1 MKNLSRTADHTSGTP
16 LRRSALALSAALGV
30 VLAAQSAFA
39 QSGGNAAMDDEA
51 SDLALGEIIVTATK
65 RNETQLRAPV
75 SVTALSGADIAH
87 MGTTSLADLDVRI
100 PNLRVSESI
109 AFPSVTMRGVG
120 SGTGTSAFD
129 QTVSVFNDGV
139 YAARSRQFL
148 LPFFD
153 VDHIEVLRGPQGAI
167 VGKNTSAGAIV
178 IVSAQ
183 PTKDLSGSLDAS
195 YNFTLRQSTATGVL
209 SGPLGGGFGFRI
221 AGQYDQMDRGY
232 LYNSATDTRDPRWKA
247 GIVRGILS
255 YEDGGFDARLKLEY
269 SKRNLRGGFLQA
281 AAPNNPDYALDY
293 QRDTGG
299 GGDEFDRLEN
309 FNASLNMTWDAGDL
323 TISSISG
330 FSWYDSLIGLD
341 PDGIRTTMVYAN
353 IGEDYRQYS
362 QELRFATRAGE
373 PLELVSGIYYQ
384 RYTQHARRWVRNY
397 LNQAR
402 GYYIS
407 FDQKDEAVSAFA
419 ELLWNVSPTIRVRGG
434 GRYTYESKT
443 ATYGQ
448 LNGAD
453 AWLGQGVYSAGQ
465 PFDDRLSEGL
475 FDPSAVLQWEPSSR
489 LMAYA
494 SFTRGSKGGAF
505 QGDVAA
511 VNRASYAIGPER
523 ATSFEIGTKFR
534 FWDNRGRL
542 GITLFNTRYSALQLA
557 EIDPN
562 ITESVVFSVRNA
574 GKAISRGVEVEGALR
589 LAEWLTLNASGAYL
603 DAHYTDY
610 PSGDCA
616 PGQTPNGANPGTC
629 NYNGLSLPFAPR
641 WNGNVGADVSLPV
654 AGGWDVIG
662 NANMQFSSTSRT
674 NTTNDPQSIQKG
686 YAKIDLTV
694 GLQNDHWRVA
704 LMVRNM
710 TDKMTQSWATLTPPA
725 AGPGGLGQDVRLYKV
740 DQPRTVA
747 LQVGYRF

>member
-1 MKNLSRTADHTSGTP
+1 MKNPSHTADRATRPSM
-16 LRRSALALSAALGV
+16 LRSALTLSAAMGV
-30 VLAAQSAFA
+30 VLSAQSAAAQSA
-39 QSGGNAAMDDEA
+39 MEDEA

-75 SVTALSGADIAH
+75 SVTALSGAEIAH
-87 MGTTSLADLDVRI
+87 MGTTSLSDLDVRI

-221 AGQYDQMDRGY
+221 AGQYDQQDRGY
-232 LYNSATDTRDPRWKA
+232 LYNSLTDTHDPRWKS

-323 TISSISG
+323 TVSSISG
-330 FSWYDSLIGLD
+330 YSWYDSLVGLD
-341 PDGIRTTMVYAN
+341 PDGIRAAMVYAN

-397 LNQAR
+397 LSGG
-402 GYYIS
+402 GYFIR

-419 ELLWNVSPTIRVRGG
+419 ELLWNVTPTVRLRGG
-434 GRYTYESKT
+434 GRYTYESKS
-443 ATYGQ
+443 ATYSQ
-448 LNGAD
+448 LNGPEAY
-453 AWLGQGVYSAGQ
+453 LGRGTYSPGQ
-465 PFDDRLSEGL
+465 PFDARLSEGL
-475 FDPSAVLQWEPSSR
+475 FDPSVVLQWEPTSR
-489 LMAYA
+489 LMAYV

-505 QGDVAA
+505 QGDVSS
-511 VNRASYAIGPER
+511 VIRDSYEIGPER
-523 ATSFEIGTKFR
+523 ATSFELGTKFR

-562 ITESVVFSVRNA
+562 ITDRVVFSVRNA

-589 LAEWLTLNASGAYL
+589 LTEWLTLNASGAYL
-603 DAHYTDY
+603 DAHYNDY

-616 PGQTPNGANPGTC
+616 PGQTPSDPVAGTC
-629 NYNGLSLPFAPR
+629 NYNGLALPFAPK
-641 WNGNVGADVSLPV
+641 WNGNVSADLSIPV

-662 NANMQFSSTSRT
+662 NANAQFSSRSRT
-674 NTTNDPQSIQKG
+674 NTTNDPRSIQNS
-686 YAKIDLTV
+686 YAKLDLTV
-694 GLQNDHWRVA
+694 GLQNDNWRVA
-704 LMVRNM
+704 LMVRNV
-710 TDKMTQSWATLTPPA
+710 TDKLTQSWATLTPPA
-725 AGPGGLGQDVRLYKV
+725 AGPGGLGQDARLYKV

>member
-1 MKNLSRTADHTSGTP
+1 MKNLSHAADRAPRLSG
-16 LRRSALALSAALGV
+16 LRRALALSAALAAV
-30 VLAAQSAFA
+30 ASAQSASA
-39 QSGGNAAMDDEA
+39 QSATGGAVEEEA

-87 MGTTSLADLDVRI
+87 MGTTSLSDLDVRI

-109 AFPSVTMRGVG
+109 AFPAVTMRGVG

-183 PTKDLSGSLDAS
+183 PTQDLSGSLDAA

-209 SGPLGGGFGFRI
+209 SGPIGGGFGFRI

-232 LYNSATDTRDPRWKA
+232 LYNTATGTHDPRSKA

-255 YEDGGFDARLKLEY
+255 YADGGFDARLKLEY

-281 AAPNNPDYALDY
+281 AAPNNPAYALDY

-323 TISSISG
+323 TVSSISG
-330 FSWYDSLIGLD
+330 FSWYDSLVGLD
-341 PDGIRTTMVYAN
+341 PDGIRAALVYAN

-362 QELRFATRAGE
+362 QELRFATRPGE

-384 RYTQHARRWVRNY
+384 QYTQHARRWVRAY
-397 LNQAR
+397 LSGG
-402 GYYIS
+402 GYSIR

-419 ELLWNVSPTIRVRGG
+419 ELLWNVSPTLRLRGG
-434 GRYTYESKT
+434 GRYTYESKA
-443 ATYGQ
+443 ATYSQ
-448 LNGAD
+448 LNGPNAY
-453 AWLGQGVYSAGQ
+453 LGQGAYSPGQ
-465 PFDDRLSEGL
+465 PFDARLSEGL
-475 FDPSAVLQWEPSSR
+475 FDPSVVLQWEPSSR
-489 LMAYA
+489 LMAYV

-505 QGDVAA
+505 QGDVSS
-511 VNRASYAIGPER
+511 VLRESYEIGPER
-523 ATSFEIGTKFR
+523 ATSYEIGTKFR

-562 ITESVVFSVRNA
+562 ITDRVVFAVRNA
-574 GKAISRGVEVEGALR
+574 GKAVSRGVEVEGALR
-589 LAEWLTLNASGAYL
+589 LTEWLTLNASGAYL

-610 PSGDCA
+610 PAGDCA
-616 PGQTPNGANPGTC
+616 PGQTPDDAAAGTC
-629 NYNGLSLPFAPR
+629 NYNGRSLPFAPK
-641 WNGNVGADVSLPV
+641 WNGNMSADVRIPV
-654 AGGWDVIG
+654 TGDWNVIG
-662 NANMQFSSTSRT
+662 NANVQYSSRSHT
-674 NTTNDPQSIQKG
+674 NTTNDPRSVQNS
-686 YAKIDLTV
+686 YAKLDLTL
-694 GLQNDHWRVA
+694 GLQNDHWRIA
-704 LMVRNM
+704 LLARNV
-710 TDKMTQSWATLTPPA
+710 TDKLTQSWTTLTPPA

-747 LQVGYRF
+747 VQVGYRF